1 MRRGVLVAAAL
12 VAATLTACSSSG
24 GSGNPGGG
32 RSSTATHSAVT
43 SGDFCK
49 QLATAV
55 QKTGRLQNDLSNP
68 TKLGNQLNPIV
79 TAFQSLKAQAPPNV
93 AKSIDDV
100 ISAMRG
106 AESMLKSGNPQ
117 AVQHQMMK
125 LAPKMEHDFAV
136 LGQYVQKK
144 CAGG

>member
-1 MRRGVLVAAAL
+1 MMRVLVAAAL
-12 VAATLTACSSSG
+12 VAASLTACSSSG
-24 GSGNPGGG
+24 GSSNPGGG
-32 RSSTATHSAVT
+32 QSSTATHSAVT
-43 SGDFCK
+43 SGNFCK

-55 QKTGRLQNDLSNP
+55 HKTSNLRGALSNP
-68 TKLGNQLNPIV
+68 QKLGNELNPIV
-79 TAFQSLKAQAPPNV
+79 TAFQALKAQAPANV
-93 AKSIDDV
+93 ARSIDEV

-106 AESMLKSGNPQ
+106 AESMLKHGNPQ
-117 AVQHQMMK
+117 AVQREMMK